1 MQVEREVHG
10 EAGGAGRVEAG
21 AIQAASAPLD
31 MALGGP
37 AGVSQPGMHVFF
49 ATTSAL
55 LLPLGV
61 RTRHL
66 WALNVEPV
74 SPSVDLSAAERAAGE
89 LLTALGADLGRE
101 SLRETPR
108 RIATL
113 YSELLTPA
121 EFDATTFPGEG
132 VQAFWPRTES
142 CWVPSS
148 SA

>member
-89 LLTALGADLGRE
+89 LLTR
-101 SLRETPR
+101 
-108 RIATL
+108 
-113 YSELLTPA
+113 A